1 MERINNI
8 KEVLDYLKDEDIITS
23 NGKDRFVY
31 KNDRVYCYDDG
42 TRFSLSVEE
51 FVNLYKNKN
60 FYLYEEEVLIDEQ
73 KDEAYYRYYKK

>member
-23 NGKDRFVY
+23 NGNDRFVY